1 MSSHKPATTNYPLAP
16 LIAQRWSPRAFSD
29 KDISL
34 EETGSIIEA
43 ARWSASC
50 FNAQPWQLYVGSK
63 NYHRDTY
70 DKIFDLLVEFNQTWA
85 QPCPLLILTVAKMSF
100 SHNGK
105 PNAHAWH
112 DVGMAS
118 AQMMLQAEHLGL
130 SAHAMA
136 GFDIEGAYKSFNLPS
151 NKEYQPVSV
160 IAFGHATKA
169 DVLPDDMQDGET
181 APRERR
187 DFQDIISR

>member
-34 EETGSIIEA
+34 EEIGSIIEA

-63 NYHRDTY
+63 TYYRDTY
-70 DKIFDLLVEFNQTWA
+70 NKIFNLLVEFNQTWA

-100 SHNGK
+100 PHNGK

-118 AQMMLQAEHLGL
+118 AQMMLQAEHMGL

-136 GFDIEGAYKSFNLPS
+136 GFDIEGAYKTFNLPS

-160 IAFGHATKA
+160 IAFGHATDA
-169 DVLPDDMQDGET
+169 SVLPKDMQEGET
-181 APRERR
+181 ALRERR
-187 DFQDIISR
+187 AYHDIVK